1 MSKKE
6 TAIRFTLQNK
16 TAYLIISVLAALLY
30 VNTLGH
36 GFALDDVAVIERNSI
51 VKEGISGIPKLL
63 TTFYWQGFWESNAG
77 LYRPMSMVMFAVE
90 YQLSPENPAIHH
102 LMNVLLYVIV
112 CCLLYRTLSRMF
124 GKINPLF
131 FLFVTLLFVVSPL
144 HTEVVAN
151 IKSRDEILALL
162 FFLLCCDQLYLRSGE
177 NKMRGVLLSALFFFL
192 SLLSKEGAIIFL
204 PLIFLFDHLKEKN
217 IITILRNR
225 LNLII
230 TSIVWLVLHQYVI
243 RSAASAVIQY
253 TRNDNSLVGASFMEQ
268 KATALGMFARYI
280 MKLVYPYQLSYD
292 YSFNQVPIIGLF
304 SPLALLGLFL
314 FGLLVFAGFRYFKKD
329 PFISIG
335 IAFILLPLFLTGN
348 LFFNIGATMA
358 DRFLFVSTIGS
369 SLLICLLVFY
379 LSKTDLNKNFPASR
393 AAYVFIPVLLLFSV
407 KTYTRNGDWKDDP
420 TLFASDVNTVPNSAR
435 AHYNYATALMNNLYK
450 SPNAETEAQKEFDR
464 CLSIDPSYYDALINS
479 GSLYSRRKEYAAA
492 ISTYRKAM
500 LINPK
505 DHQLYANMGESFYR
519 SEQPD
524 SAIAYLEKAHALGN
538 RMTGSYNILGT
549 AWFMKKEY
557 DKACREYEKGLQVD
571 STSADL
577 YLNYGNALAMSNR
590 DMDAIRAFNR
600 SYKLNPEN
608 PQPLYFLAITYN
620 KMGDTLNANMYYDA
634 FKKNKK

>member
-6 TAIRFTLQNK
+6 TAIRFTLAPK
-16 TAYLIISVLAALLY
+16 TAYIIISALALLLY
-30 VNTLGH
+30 ANTLKH
-36 GFALDDVAVIERNSI
+36 GFVLDDVAVIERNTI

-63 TTFYWQGFWESNAG
+63 STFYWQGFWESNAG

-90 YQLSPENPAIHH
+90 YQLSPDNPAIHH
-102 LMNVLLYVIV
+102 FMNILLYAIV
-112 CCLLYRTLSRMF
+112 CCLLYRTFSRLF
-124 GKINPLF
+124 ERTNPLF
-131 FLFVTLLFVVSPL
+131 FLFATLLFVVSPL

-162 FFLLCCDQLYLRSGE
+162 FFLLCCNYLYFKTEG
-177 NKMRGVLLSALFFFL
+177 NKMLAMLLSAFFFFL

-204 PLIFLFDHLKEKN
+204 PLIFLFDYLKEKN

-230 TSIVWLVLHQYVI
+230 TSVVWLLLHQYVI
-243 RSAASAVIQY
+243 HSAGSAVIQY
-253 TRNDNSLVGASFMEQ
+253 TRNDNSLVGASFIEQ
-268 KATALGMFARYI
+268 KATALGIFARYL
-280 MKLVYPYQLSYD
+280 MKLVYPYQMSYD
-292 YSFNQVPIIGLF
+292 YSFNQIPVIGLF

-314 FGLLVFAGFRYFKKD
+314 FGLTVFAGFRYFRKD
-329 PFISIG
+329 PFIGIG

-369 SLLICLLVFY
+369 SLLICWLVFY
-379 LSKTDLNKNFPASR
+379 LSKTDLLKNFPASR

-407 KTYTRNGDWKDDP
+407 KTYTRNADWKDDP
-420 TLFASDVNTVPNSAR
+420 TLFASDVKTVPNSAR
-435 AHYNYATALMNNLYK
+435 AHYNYATALMNNMYK
-450 SPNAETEAQKEFDR
+450 KTDAEAEAQKEFGL

-492 ISTYRKAM
+492 IGTYRKAL
-500 LINPK
+500 LINSQ

-519 SEQPD
+519 SQQPD
-524 SAIAYLEKAHALGN
+524 SAIVYLDKAHTLGN
-538 RMTGSYNILGT
+538 RMIGSYNILGT
-549 AWFMKKEY
+549 AWFTKKEY
-557 DKACREYEKGLQVD
+557 DKACKEYEKGLQVD

-590 DMDAIRAFNR
+590 DQEAIRAFNR

-608 PQPLYFLAITYN
+608 PQPLYFLALTYN
-620 KMGDTLNANMYYDA
+620 KLGDTLNANMYYDA